1 MSLRF
6 AVIADNSRNLNFY
19 GEIYYKIIIPIGS
32 GCLNNIKRFKIE
44 INGNF
49 FQS

>member
-19 GEIYYKIIIPIGS
+19 GEVYYEIIIPIDS
-32 GCLNNIKRFKIE
+32 GLLEVYTISRE
-44 INGNF
+44 IHKK
-49 FQS
+49 